1 MEFKYLTDKE
11 FEALSE
17 YQREKYLDEKR
28 QHEVKVAKE
37 AATNAAKEA
46 AKEAIDAYKAEAE
59 KEVEAKIEES
69 VKQYKVIA
77 EESERKMEAAQAA
90 MNRIKE
96 ERNGERKESLVK
108 NIEDSLKDE
117 ATQKNW
123 LEMKAGSK
131 TGVLS
136 NFELKAPAASM
147 AFPVGANRD
156 QWARMVDIPNEQIH
170 VRDIVPV
177 TSTTAQAIKFIQWQ
191 YGADGN
197 LITYVPQGGLK
208 PQFEFIPVP
217 KTVNVVKVAGHITV
231 NDELFDDM
239 EGARASIARQL
250 PQALYDVEDAQ
261 MLRLG
266 TGGDDQL
273 DSVWNNA
280 TDWSPQ
286 GTVTA
291 TSNVWDKIVAA
302 HTIIA
307 RAKGRATAAWIS
319 PEAYQEL
326 LINKDLE
333 QAYTY
338 PVVMG
343 NDAVLRVGNIPVF
356 FHNAFAANEGIVG
369 NFYGATELFQRKGVE
384 VRYSRDHAD
393 NFTHNRTTV
402 LVEVREAFA
411 IYKPYEFVRMENLV
425 PEGGAT
431 PEGRVATTSSSKK

>member
-11 FEALSE
+11 FEGLSE

-28 QHEVKVAKE
+28 QHEVKATKE
-37 AATNAAKEA
+37 AAEKAATEA
-46 AKEAIDAYKAEAE
+46 AKKAIEAYKVEAE

-77 EESERKMEAAQAA
+77 EESERKMEAAQAT

-96 ERNGERKESLVK
+96 ERNGERNAGMVK
-108 NIEDSLKDE
+108 SIEDAFKDE
-117 ATQKNW
+117 AAQKNW
-123 LEMKAGSK
+123 QELKAGSK
-131 TGVLS
+131 TGIIS
-136 NFELKAPAASM
+136 NFEMKAPAASM

-177 TSTTAQAIKFIQWQ
+177 TSTTAQAIKFIEWG
-191 YGADGN
+191 YGPDGN
-197 LITYVPQGGLK
+197 LINYTAQGTLK
-208 PQFEFIPVP
+208 PKFELIPTP
-217 KTVNVVKVAGHITV
+217 KTVDVVKIAGHITV

-266 TGGDDQL
+266 TGGATQL

-286 GTVTA
+286 GSVTA

-302 HTIIA
+302 HTMIA
-307 RAKGRATAAWIS
+307 RARGRATAAWIS

-326 LINKDLE
+326 LINKDNE
-333 QAYTY
+333 MAYTY

-343 NDAVLRVGNIPVF
+343 NDAILRVGNIPVF
-356 FHNAFAANEGIVG
+356 FHNAYAANEGVVG

-393 NFTHNRTTV
+393 NFTNNRTTV

-411 IYKPYEFVRMENLV
+411 IYKPFEFVRMTDLV
-425 PEGGAT
+425 PVEGAEGAQA
-431 PEGRVATTSSSKK
+431 RVAAKK